1 MNIIQRINSPTPSF
15 FKKLRNIGLMLAGI
29 STAIASSPVVLPA
42 AFVSIAGYAA
52 VAGGVIGAVCQLA
65 TDTEQVINKLS
76 YIYIKST
83 QSAIFDFHNI
93 FKVALFQ

>member
-42 AFVSIAGYAA
+42 AIISIAGYAA
-52 VAGGVIGAVCQLA
+52 VAGGVIGAVSQLA
-65 TDTEQVINKLS
+65 TDRDTHEKG
-76 YIYIKST
+76 KEE
-83 QSAIFDFHNI
+83 
-93 FKVALFQ
+93 